1 MKKIGIYLSVG
12 PHAGGSF
19 QYCLSVIKNLK
30 NLNKKKYKIVAI
42 TNNVV
47 WKKLLPKH
55 FSIVLL
61 EKASFSKKYVHYLN
75 YFLFS
80 DILIKKFN
88 HYFDNDIKTI
98 NHLKCDL
105 MIFPS
110 QEDLSFKIYSKSL
123 TTIHDLMHKYETRFR
138 EFNFIEK
145 FRRNIQYQRIC
156 DSSLEFL

>member
-61 EKASFSKKYVHYLN
+61 EKASF
-75 YFLFS
+75 
-80 DILIKKFN
+80 
-88 HYFDNDIKTI
+88 
-98 NHLKCDL
+98 
-105 MIFPS
+105 
-110 QEDLSFKIYSKSL
+110 QKS
-123 TTIHDLMHKYETRFR
+123 M
-138 EFNFIEK
+138 FI
-145 FRRNIQYQRIC
+145 I
-156 DSSLEFL
+156 